1 MSKQQKLELLKDAI
15 QQAIDRGARSVEQIH
30 QQIADLPFEFLERA
44 GVLSGD
50 KLALREK
57 KRRTIGMVYDA
68 IRGFNR
74 QIGEMISDQFENM
87 EDTREVSRVIDERR
101 MEEKLA
107 EMAARPK
114 PASRR
119 SAPKKSAP
127 KPAAKKVIAKKSVA
141 KKITAKKSAPKK
153 PAPKKAAARKAK
165 PKPKSSKR

>member
-1 MSKQQKLELLKDAI
+1 MSKLQKLELLKDAI
-15 QQAIDRGARSVEQIH
+15 QQAIDRGATSVEQIH

-44 GVLSGD
+44 GVLGGD

-74 QIGEMISDQFENM
+74 QIGEMISDQFENF
-87 EDTREVSRVIDERR
+87 EDTREVSRVLDERR

-114 PASRR
+114 PAPRR
-119 SAPKKSAP
+119 SAPKKPAS
-127 KPAAKKVIAKKSVA
+127 KP
-141 KKITAKKSAPKK
+141 TA
-153 PAPKKAAARKAK
+153 KKAAAKKAVVK
-165 PKPKSSKR
+165 KTVAKKAAPKTAAAWKAKPKSSKR

>member
-1 MSKQQKLELLKDAI
+1 MSKLQKLELLKDAI
-15 QQAIDRGARSVEQIH
+15 QQAIDRGASSVEQIH

-44 GVLSGD
+44 GVLGGD

-74 QIGEMISDQFENM
+74 QIGEMISDQFENF
-87 EDTREVSRVIDERR
+87 EDTREVSRVLDERR

-114 PASRR
+114 PAPRR
-119 SAPKKSAP
+119 SAPKKPAS
-127 KPAAKKVIAKKSVA
+127 KPTAKKAAAKKAVVKKTVA
-141 KKITAKKSAPKK
+141 KTAAPKTV
-153 PAPKKAAARKAK
+153 AARKAK
-165 PKPKSSKR
+165 PKSSKR

>member
-1 MSKQQKLELLKDAI
+1 MSKLQKLELLKDAI
-15 QQAIDRGARSVEQIH
+15 QQAIDRGATSVEQIH

-44 GVLSGD
+44 GVLGGD

-74 QIGEMISDQFENM
+74 QIGEMISDQFENF
-87 EDTREVSRVIDERR
+87 EDTREVARVLDERR

-114 PASRR
+114 PAPRR
-119 SAPKKSAP
+119 SPPKEPAA
-127 KPAAKKVIAKKSVA
+127 KPAAKKPA
-141 KKITAKKSAPKK
+141 AKKSAVKK
-153 PAPKKAAARKAK
+153 PVVRKTAPKTAAARKAK
-165 PKPKSSKR
+165 PKSSKR